1 MVLNRHIKAVFYGL
15 RPEFLPGLGRCVSI
29 LQPAFIRP
37 AKQRKAVKIDLSIIN
52 IPRIISEI
60 RGVAFLFCKETFL
73 HQPVEI
79 DEIGIACK
87 SRK

>member
-1 MVLNRHIKAVFYGL
+1 MVLNGHIKAVFHSL
-15 RPEFLPGLGRCVSI
+15 RPELLPGFGRCVSV
-29 LQPAFIRP
+29 LQPALIRP
-37 AKQRKAVKIDLSIIN
+37 AKQRKTVKIDLSVIN

-60 RGVAFLFCKETFL
+60 RGVTFLFCKETFL